1 MNNKLTLRGNIK
13 VKGIMKFS
21 IRFVQC
27 TQIVL
32 NILVTSEAAAAL
44 KTSASSGEWNNA
56 SIWSPAGKPAINDD
70 VIISENHIITINSD
84 EQLRNLTVSE
94 NASFICSTNKTLNLS
109 GDISVNGTV
118 DMNGGD
124 ITFVKNGSDFTL
136 GPQSVFKWA
145 PGNNTSTGASLF
157 TKGQEKFNE
166 SSTLI
171 IQRWFDYTTP
181 LGEII
186 SGNFGN
192 LVINTPGGS
201 NSIIEWNQKNEFES
215 HLIKGTLTIDQGW
228 VTLDKTGSISSTTI
242 GNIVLSSLNSSF
254 TAHNGSHPS
263 SFTLKTNS
271 ITNNGGNFY
280 GLNDGNGNINVII
293 SGNFSNAGNVKI
305 INNSGVSNVSNGN
318 VVLRVDGNF
327 QQTSGDTRL
336 IYNIT
341 TKNSGTFSAT
351 FKNLTLLGGIFM
363 GQSACHTGGRLNLL
377 NVTQDFTINFNKST
391 DKFRGNGL
399 TSIGDTK
406 NNSGLAINIGRD
418 LNITGT
424 TQAEFTSSASTGD
437 ELVSINGNM
446 TIQGCTSNFNYGT
459 IEASHNSQL
468 FVKGNFSILGGIC
481 CLSKNNGT
489 MYSVVS
495 KNLNITDGELIL
507 KENTGVSTFIING
520 AFNQN
525 GGIFVFH
532 SNQNIANNDI
542 IKTQVNGNFN
552 HTGGTINFDKNIS
565 GAENVLS
572 ITGDSCSFSGNG
584 IITCAGNSSS
594 ISRGKIN
601 FEKEGLINYK
611 SEGNNYSIDRVIQ
624 SIDKKCELVLNNQ
637 NIKIASFPTSS
648 IYALRVNNGGKLTLN
663 KSTISSNLLF
673 SNSSV
678 FIDSLAILSIRNE
691 KGLFGK
697 SGSAFNSNINFSLHK
712 ESTVAYCGDKSQIIT
727 GISSLNNQQDK
738 KYGILQITMENPK
751 YSAILDNGVFIRTR
765 IELVSG
771 KLNLNNQTLTI
782 ENGNKDAVKRM
793 KGFIDCD
800 LDPSSSKNI
809 VNWKNISTGIH
820 EFPFGR
826 SSTNYLPIYFN
837 LLTGSGNEVSISTC
851 RTDKNLVPYPLG
863 TGLKTSDL
871 FITEN
876 KVVDRWWS
884 VYAPGTKSD
893 ITFTYSQDEN
903 LIINKN
909 KKVSL
914 SVLVWTGSQWE
925 NFIPAEKNN
934 NKFNNTISLRNV
946 INGEQ
951 FVIVSP
957 TMTQKFELKI
967 FEAKQSEVEV
977 LLSWE
982 TINEAASTT
991 YKVEKSTDGINFY
1004 EIGELENNFNSE
1016 SFSSYN
1022 FSDNQ
1027 LPEEISYYRLK
1038 YINNNKLSYSEVKIV
1053 TTNDNYKAGS
1063 VKINSVSPNPF
1074 SSALLINYK
1083 AIDKSAILNIIDTE
1097 GRILMNVPM
1106 ISADQK
1112 NGTAHLNLE
1121 SLKKGVYFLTIINN
1135 GKKDTVKIIKNE

>member
-1 MNNKLTLRGNIK
+1 MNKKLTLRGNIK
-13 VKGIMKFS
+13 VKGMLKFS

-44 KTSASSGEWNNA
+44 KTSTSSGEWNNA
-56 SIWSPAGKPAINDD
+56 SIWSPAGKPSINDD
-70 VIISENHIITINSD
+70 VIISENHLITLNSD
-84 EQLRNLTVSE
+84 EQIRNLTVSI
-94 NASFICSTNKTLNLS
+94 NANLICSANKLLNLS

-124 ITFVKNGSDFTL
+124 ITLLKNGSDFKL
-136 GPQSVFKWA
+136 GPESVFKWN
-145 PGNNTSTGASLF
+145 PGNNSSTGVTLF

-171 IQRWFDYTTP
+171 IQRWYDYTVP
-181 LGEII
+181 LGEIC

-201 NSIIEWNQKNEFES
+201 NSIIEWNQKNEFET

-228 VTLDKTGSISSTTI
+228 LTLDKTGSISSTTI
-242 GNIVLSSLNSSF
+242 KNIVLSSLNSSF
-254 TAHNGSHPS
+254 TAHNGNHPS
-263 SFTLKTNS
+263 SFTLKTGS

-280 GLNDGNGNINVII
+280 GLNDGNGNINVVV
-293 SGNFSNAGNVKI
+293 SGNFTNSGNVKI

-318 VVLRVDGNF
+318 VVLRVDGDF
-327 QQTSGDTRL
+327 LQTNGDTRL

-351 FKNLTLLGGIFM
+351 FKNLILSGGIFM
-363 GQSACHTGGRLNLL
+363 GQGACHTGGRLNLL

-391 DKFRGNGL
+391 DKFRGTGL
-399 TSIGDTK
+399 TSIGETK
-406 NNSGLAINIGRD
+406 NNAGLAINVGRN
-418 LNITGT
+418 LSINGT

-459 IEASHNSQL
+459 IEASHNSEL

-489 MYSVVS
+489 LHSVIS
-495 KNLNITDGELIL
+495 KNLNISDGELIV
-507 KENTGVSTFIING
+507 KENTGVSTLIING

-532 SNQNIANNDI
+532 SNQNTANNDI

-552 HTGGTINFDKNIS
+552 HTGGTINFDKNIL

-572 ITGDSCSFSGNG
+572 ITGDSCRFSGNG

-601 FEKEGLINYK
+601 FEKEGIINYQ
-611 SEGNNYSIDRVIQ
+611 SEGSNHLIDRVIQ
-624 SIDKKCELVLNNQ
+624 SIDNKCELILKNQ
-637 NIKIASFPTSS
+637 NIKIASFPTVS
-648 IYALRVNNGGKLTLN
+648 IFALRVTNGGKLTL
-663 KSTISSNLLF
+663 KYSTITSNLLF
-673 SNSSV
+673 NNSCIM
-678 FIDSLAILSIRNE
+678 IDSSAVISIINE
-691 KGLFGK
+691 NGLFGK

-712 ESTVAYCGDKSQIIT
+712 ESVVEYYGDKMQIIT
-727 GISSLNNQQDK
+727 GISSIKNQKDK
-738 KYGILQITMENPK
+738 KYGILRIAMNNPK
-751 YSAILDNGVFIRTR
+751 SSAFLDKEVYVRTR

-771 KLNLNNQTLTI
+771 KLNLNNHTLTI
-782 ENGNKDAVKRM
+782 ENGNKEAVNRI

-809 VNWKNISTGIH
+809 VNWKNISAGIH

-837 LLTGSGNEVSISTC
+837 LLSGEGNDICISTC

-903 LIINKN
+903 LILN
-909 KKVSL
+909 KKKKTSL
-914 SVLVWTGSQWE
+914 SVLVWTGSEWV
-925 NFIPAEKNN
+925 NYTPAEKNK
-934 NKFNNTISLRNV
+934 NKLNNTISLRNV

-957 TMTQKFELKI
+957 DMTQKFELKF
-967 FEAKQSEVEV
+967 FEAKQSEKGV

-982 TINEAASTT
+982 TINEASSTT

-1016 SFSSYN
+1016 TFSAYN
-1022 FSDNQ
+1022 FSDDQ
-1027 LPEEISYYRLK
+1027 LPEEIAYYRLK

-1053 TTNDNYKAGS
+1053 TTKDNYKVGS

-1074 SSALLINYK
+1074 TSTLHINYK
-1083 AIDKSAILNIIDTE
+1083 AIDQSAILTIIDTE
-1097 GRILMNVPM
+1097 GRILMNVPL
-1106 ISADQK
+1106 ISSDQG
-1112 NGTAHLNLE
+1112 NGTAQLNLE
-1121 SLKKGVYFLTIINN
+1121 SLKKGIYFLNIINN